1 MARSHSER
9 SNPRIVAAAMCG
21 LALAAGACSADP
33 GRRGSTSTGAPT
45 TVVLPTGSVAQ
56 FAAHGSVGQV
66 WLTGAGAGAELVLHG
81 PNGAVAPQ
89 AADDQGSLIFRNL
102 EPGRYVVTQGGGAA
116 RTVSDAVEV
125 TAPDD
130 PPDAEFYSSQPP
142 FDIGE
147 SDAGYGYLATRDGT
161 LLAYSVK
168 LPGPPENGPYPTVV
182 EYSGYSPAAPGSPQ
196 PSTLMMQTLG
206 YATVGVNIR
215 GTGCSGGA
223 FQFFEPLQGTDGYDI
238 IETVAA
244 QPWVLHGKVGMVGI
258 SYPGIAQLFTARY
271 QPPHLAAIAP
281 LSVIDDTY
289 RATLYPGG
297 IHNNGFAKDWAEER
311 QREAEPFGQGWAAE
325 RRDEGDQ
332 TCIDNQLLRGQNPD
346 VSELIELVEFYDNP
360 AVEPSND
367 FHWYANLDDLSPAT
381 FVDRIDVPVFLAGAW
396 QDEQTGPH
404 FATMLDRFSGAP
416 VKRFT
421 LVNGNHTEALTPE
434 IMSRWF
440 EFLELYVAQRVP
452 DMPVGFYA
460 IGPQVI
466 GASTWGSTVPFPEP
480 RFDPDTESYED
491 VRARWEAEDE
501 VRILFENGAGCPEIE
516 IGAPCPTFEASFS
529 AWPIPETEA
538 AAWWLDADGNL
549 VERAPTEV
557 GRDTY
562 RSRGDGQAA
571 MFDGGTS
578 ALWQKLPELDW
589 TQPASGGAL
598 SYVSAPLDETLVM
611 AGSGSVDLWL
621 GADDVDVDVE
631 VGLSEVR
638 EDGSEYYV
646 QVGWL
651 RASHRATDDSA
662 STELRPVQTH
672 AALDVA
678 PLSGSLE
685 DLVLVRI
692 ELFPFAHVFR
702 AGSRVR
708 LVVDAPGNSRPHWK
722 FDVLAGNDG
731 TMVSVGRGGET
742 ASRIALPVVGLASEI
757 ASTIPA
763 EPPPCPALRGQP
775 CRDYRPFDNTP

>member
-1 MARSHSER
+1 MPKHSTGR
-9 SNPRIVAAAMCG
+9 VTRFAAVSLCG
-21 LALAAGACSADP
+21 LVLAGSACSASDE
-33 GRRGSTSTGAPT
+33 GGSTTSQVVAT
-45 TVVLPTGSVAQ
+45 TAALPSGPAAA

-66 WLTGAGAGAELVLHG
+66 WITGADAGTELVLHG
-81 PNGAVAPQ
+81 ATGVITSA
-89 AADDQGSLIFRNL
+89 AADGTGSLIFRNL
-102 EPGRYVVTQGGGAA
+102 DPGRYVVTHGEGSA
-116 RTVSDAVEV
+116 RTVSEALEV

-130 PPDAEFYSSQPP
+130 PPAPDFYAAQDP
-142 FDIGE
+142 FEIGE
-147 SDAGYGYLATRDGT
+147 GNAGYGYLETRDGT
-161 LLAYSVK
+161 TLAYSVK

-223 FQFFEPLQGTDGYDI
+223 FQFFEPLQGTDGYDV

-258 SYPGIAQLFTARY
+258 SYPGIAQLFTAQY

-289 RATLYPGG
+289 RSTLYPGG

-311 QREAEPFGQGWAAE
+311 QRESEPFGQGWAAE

-332 TCIDNQLLRGQNPD
+332 TCIDNQALRGQNPD
-346 VSELIELVEFYDNP
+346 VSELIDLVEFYDNP
-360 AVEPSND
+360 DAPRSNAY
-367 FHWYANLDDLSPAT
+367 HWYANLDALSPVT
-381 FVDRIDVPVFLAGAW
+381 FVDRINVPVFLAGAW

-421 LVNGNHTEALTPE
+421 LVNGNHTESLTPE

-480 RFDPDTESYED
+480 RFDPETDSYDD
-491 VRARWEAEDE
+491 VRAQWEAEDP
-501 VRILFENGAGCPEIE
+501 VRILFENGAGCSEIAL
-516 IGAPCPTFEASFS
+516 GAPCPTFEASFS

-538 AAWWLDADGNL
+538 TTWWLGDDGAL
-549 VERAPTEV
+549 VEGPAAIAA
-557 GRDTY
+557 GRDSYT
-562 RSRGDGQAA
+562 SAGDGQAS
-571 MFDGGTS
+571 MFEGGTS
-578 ALWQKLPELDW
+578 ELWKGLPDLDW
-589 TQPASGGAL
+589 TQPDAGEAL
-598 SYVSAPLDETLVM
+598 SYVSDPLDTPLVM
-611 AGSGSVDLWL
+611 VGSGSVDLWV
-621 GADDVDVDVE
+621 GADRSDVDLE

-638 EDGSEYYV
+638 ADGSEYYV

-651 RASHRATDDSA
+651 RASHRALDEAA
-662 STELRPVQTH
+662 SSELRPVQTH
-672 AALDVA
+672 ALADA
-678 PLSGSLE
+678 TPLPGTPQE
-685 DLVLVRI
+685 MVMARV

-708 LVVDAPGNSRPHWK
+708 LLVDAPGNSRPHWR
-722 FDVLAGNDG
+722 FDVLDTNDG
-731 TMVSVGRGGET
+731 TTVSVGRGGDR
-742 ASRIALPVVGLASEI
+742 ASRIVLPVVTLSSA
-757 ASTIPA
+757 AAAAIPEA
-763 EPPPCPALRGQP
+763 APPCPALRGQP
-775 CRDYRPFDNTP
+775 CRAYQPLTNTP